1 MTKPY
6 SDDLRERVVA
16 AMQSG
21 VSCRSVAARFDV
33 APSSVVKWT
42 QRAVRTGSVSPAQMG
57 GYRRPLLEPHRIWLL
72 DQVQACPHITL
83 AMLQEMLA
91 QRGIVVSHD
100 TVWRFLCGCG
110 LSFKKRHW
118 SPTSVNAP
126 M

>member
-21 VSCRSVAARFDV
+21 ASCRSVAARFGV

-42 QRAVRTGSVSPAQMG
+42 QRSARTGSVSPAQIG
-57 GYRRPLLEPHRIWLL
+57 GYRRPLLEPHRAWLL

-83 AMLQEMLA
+83 AMLQGMLA
-91 QRGIVVSHD
+91 QRGIAVRHD
-100 TVWRFLCGCG
+100 TVWRFLRSCGF
-110 LSFKKRHW
+110 SFKKRQW